1 MTASL
6 NQSGRVGISITVPSS
21 RYHPRSSSNSL
32 RLRLLCVLSVVTLQS
47 ISAFQLHTTTC
58 PPQRSITTFLSSN
71 EDPAGGIDGNEK
83 ESILFDA
90 TTSELGSKAAVPD
103 SGFGESVPYVPLSQ
117 RNQPVANDE
126 SPDFFSLDSDSSEVE
141 LLKQNRVRNI
151 AVAIASFAVA
161 IFNYG
166 WHFSHP
172 VTAIEILA
180 SMQKQSAPLTAIG
193 NNGKPT
199 VIDFWAPWCSSC
211 KVAAPTL
218 QSVEQEYG
226 DKVNFIMV
234 NADDGKNWQYIQLFG
249 VDAIPHLA
257 LLSGEGDVETAL
269 IGPTSRNVIRAD
281 IDALLNKHGDC
292 GAEKE
297 VVTTVCH
304 DELPYTMFDAFGNRP
319 ESRRINFIE
328 Q

>member
-1 MTASL
+1 MRPLFGYAEINIRFPIAYVNLPTASINHNL
-6 NQSGRVGISITVPSS
+6 
-21 RYHPRSSSNSL
+21 SL
-32 RLRLLCVLSVVTLQS
+32 VD
-47 ISAFQLHTTTC
+47 
-58 PPQRSITTFLSSN
+58 
-71 EDPAGGIDGNEK
+71 EDPVAENSGNEK
-83 ESILFDA
+83 ESLLDTTF
-90 TTSELGSKAAVPD
+90 TSEIGSKAAISD

-117 RNQPVANDE
+117 RNQPVSNND
-126 SPDFFSLDSDSSEVE
+126 SPDFFALDGDSSEVE

-166 WHFSHP
+166 WHFTHP
-172 VTAIEILA
+172 VTAVEILA

-234 NADDGKNWQYIQLFG
+234 NADDGRNYPFIQLFG

-281 IDALLNKHGDC
+281 IDALLNKHEDC
-292 GAEKE
+292 EDE
-297 VVTTVCH
+297 VVPVCHEEH

-319 ESRRINFIE
+319 ESRRINFVE
-328 Q
+328 R